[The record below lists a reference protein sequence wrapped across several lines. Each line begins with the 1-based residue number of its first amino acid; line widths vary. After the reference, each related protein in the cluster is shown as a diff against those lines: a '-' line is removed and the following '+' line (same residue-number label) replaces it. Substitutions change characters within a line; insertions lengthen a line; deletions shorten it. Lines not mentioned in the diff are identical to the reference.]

1 MIENLSLFAPGEE
14 IMEGTFRSRIFKDG
28 DDDRLFVYFDSINIK
43 DYAEKCIEHFN
54 NMSDEM
60 VDLICIGIIK
70 CAELGGVN
78 EEFELTELE
87 NIRDILKYFWCTNLE
102 IGMPESDEI
111 AYSISETN
119 EIAYIID
126 GEGEWGESVQIV
138 VRGNRVLYV
147 GYDFGASPWKDDAY
161 YKNLDSNC
169 I

>member
-60 VDLICIGIIK
+60 IDLICSGIIK

-78 EEFELTELE
+78 EEFELPELE
-87 NIRDILKYFWCTNLE
+87 NVRDILKYFWCTNLE
-102 IGMPESDEI
+102 IGMPERD
-111 AYSISETN
+111 

-126 GEGEWGESVQIV
+126 GEGEWGEAINIV

-147 GYDFGASPWKDDAY
+147 GYDFGASPWEDDDY

>member
-14 IMEGTFRSRIFKDG
+14 IMEGTFKSRIFKDDG
-28 DDDRLFVYFDSINIK
+28 DDILLVYFDSITIK

-60 VDLICIGIIK
+60 IDLICSGIIK

-78 EEFELTELE
+78 EEFELPELE
-87 NIRDILKYFWCTNLE
+87 NVRDILKYFWCTNLE

-111 AYSISETN
+111 AYDISETK

-126 GEGEWGESVQIV
+126 GEGEWGEAINIV
-138 VRGNRVLYV
+138 IRGNRVLYV
-147 GYDFGASPWKDDAY
+147 GYDFTSPWEDDDY